1 MPTLA
6 RIHLYPFKSLDPVRV
21 SEARLL
27 PAGALEHDRRFALVD
42 ERGTFING
50 KRTNLVH
57 SLRTHFDPASGE
69 FRVRVADSSAEHAF
83 HVDRQRDELAAWFS
97 QYFEMPASI
106 LENTDGG
113 FPDDLELPGPTVIST
128 DTLATVATWFE
139 GVNVDGARDRF
150 RANLEL
156 ATGEAFWEDRL
167 LAPGLAAVRFRIG
180 EAELLGMNPCARC
193 IVPTRDAATG
203 TPIHGFAKE
212 FARLRRENLPAWA
225 PAERFGHFYR
235 LAVNTKPAASRPVV
249 IREGDEVEMLGVE

>member
-27 PAGALEHDRRFALVD
+27 PTGALEHDRRFALVD
-42 ERGTFING
+42 ERGTYING
-50 KRTNLVH
+50 KRITLVH
-57 SLRTHFDPASGE
+57 SLRTQFDPAGGE
-69 FRVRVADSSAEHAF
+69 FRVRIADSNQVHTF
-83 HVDRQRDELAAWFS
+83 HVDRQREELAAWFS
-97 QYFEMPASI
+97 QYFEMPVSI
-106 LENTDGG
+106 LENTEGG

-139 GVNVDGARDRF
+139 GVTVDGARDRF
-150 RANLEL
+150 RANLEF
-156 ATGEAFWEDRL
+156 AAGEPFWEDRL
-167 LAPGLAAVRFRIG
+167 LAPGMGAVRFRIG

-203 TPIHGFAKE
+203 TTIHGFSKE
-212 FARLRRENLPAWA
+212 FARRRKESLPAWA
-225 PAERFGHFYR
+225 PAERFDHFYR

-249 IREGDEVEMLGVE
+249 IREGEEVEILGVE